1 MRVTRSMSTRCG
13 AMLEYTEEM
22 GATRVVPGSHKLG
35 GYLQLRQAETVPAE
49 MTPGSAMIYSGK
61 LSTVVARTSRR
72 RYVVRW
78 TSASR
83 LGGCGKKGICICRE
97 G

>member
-1 MRVTRSMSTRCG
+1 
-13 AMLEYTEEM
+13 MLEYTEEI

-35 GYLQLRQAETVPAE
+35 GDLQLRQAETVPAE

-78 TSASR
+78 TSAFTVGWMR
-83 LGGCGKKGICICRE
+83 QE
-97 G
+97 GNLYLS